1 MFKFLLFLFIII
13 YVLYKISTFFL
24 KFFLNKTAKNFKKTS
39 KNKNKGVLDKE
50 GDFIDYEEVD

>member
-24 KFFLNKTAKNFKKTS
+24 KFFLNKTVKNFKKTS